1 MCQEKFMPISPMR
14 VNGDI
19 FFSEFLK
26 HYVLIDPHTTSRR
39 VPHIVGKI

>member
-1 MCQEKFMPISPMR
+1 MPISPMR

-26 HYVLIDPHTTSRR
+26 HYVLIDPRTTSRR
-39 VPHIVGKI
+39 VSHIVGKI